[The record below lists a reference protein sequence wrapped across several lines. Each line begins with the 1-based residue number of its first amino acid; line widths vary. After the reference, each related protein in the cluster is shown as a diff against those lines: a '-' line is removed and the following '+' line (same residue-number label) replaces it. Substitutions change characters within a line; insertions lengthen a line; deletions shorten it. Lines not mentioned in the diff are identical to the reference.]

1 MLQNFK
7 DDSLFNSKKAIAK
20 AKTIQN
26 IIPGQNYIP
35 VTGKVLDEGNI
46 LLGVDAALDS
56 WLTAGRIANKF
67 EYDFAQY
74 FGPDGQIVFVDICNL
89 LIH

>member
-1 MLQNFK
+1 MLQNLK
-7 DDSLFNSKKAIAK
+7 DDALINSKKAITK
-20 AKTIQN
+20 AKTMQN

-46 LLGVDAALDS
+46 FLGVDAALDS

-67 EYDFAQY
+67 EYDFA
-74 FGPDGQIVFVDICNL
+74 
-89 LIH
+89 

>member
-1 MLQNFK
+1 
-7 DDSLFNSKKAIAK
+7 
-20 AKTIQN
+20 
-26 IIPGQNYIP
+26 
-35 VTGKVLDEGNI
+35 

-56 WLTAGRIANKF
+56 WITAGRIANKF

-74 FGPDGQIVFVDICNL
+74 FGLGGQIVLVDISKS